1 VTTQSCSPTTEPV
14 TREDVRQ
21 AAARIA
27 GHARRTPV
35 LTTSIDG
42 RPITLKLEYMQVSG
56 SFKFRGALN
65 AVTVAVEAGA
75 RQVITASGGNHGA
88 AVAAAARLRGVPALV
103 YVPHGTPDAKVRRIA
118 GAGAQVAEHGQ
129 RYAEA
134 EVAARAEA
142 AASGWTYLHAY
153 NAPPV
158 VAGQGTVGLEITE
171 QAPECDVVVAAVGG
185 GGLAAGIAAALD
197 TERILVA
204 VEPENCDALHVA
216 FAHGATA
223 DAPAEGVAASAL
235 GATRVGDL
243 AFTMLSSRP
252 TGLAHVTDQEIL
264 AARDRLWEE
273 LRIAV
278 EPAAAAPFAA
288 WLAGRVPGSHPCLV
302 VCGANAAW
310 TPS

>member
-1 VTTQSCSPTTEPV
+1 MTTHPATTEPPSLD
-14 TREDVRQ
+14 DVRH

-35 LTTSIDG
+35 LAITIDG
-42 RPITLKLEYMQVSG
+42 RPVTLKLEFLQVSG

-65 AVTVAVEAGA
+65 AVTLAVEDGA

-88 AVAAAARLRGVPALV
+88 AVAAAARLRGVPASV
-103 YVPHGTPDAKVRRIA
+103 YVPHGTPAAKVRRIA
-118 GAGAQVAEHGQ
+118 AAGAQVVEHGH

-134 EVAARAEA
+134 DMAARAEA
-142 AASGWTYLHAY
+142 AASGGTYLHAY
-153 NAPPV
+153 NDPPV
-158 VAGQGTVGLEITE
+158 LAGQGTVGLEITE
-171 QAPECDVVVAAVGG
+171 QAPDCDVVVAAVGG
-185 GGLAAGIAAALD
+185 GGLAAGIGTAIG
-197 TERILVA
+197 TERTLVA
-204 VEPENCDALHVA
+204 VEPENCDCLHVA
-216 FAHGATA
+216 FTAGAPA

-235 GATRVGDL
+235 GASRVGEL
-243 AFTMLSSRP
+243 AFAILSSRP
-252 TGLAHVTDQEIL
+252 TELAHVTDQEIL
-264 AARDRLWEE
+264 AARDRLWDE

-288 WLAGRVPGSHPCLV
+288 WLAGRVPGSRPCLV